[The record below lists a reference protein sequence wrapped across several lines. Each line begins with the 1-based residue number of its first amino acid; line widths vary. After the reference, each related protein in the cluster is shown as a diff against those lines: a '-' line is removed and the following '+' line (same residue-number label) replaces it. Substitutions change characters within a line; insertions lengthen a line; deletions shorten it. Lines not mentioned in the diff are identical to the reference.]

1 MADQFYN
8 RQNIIRVLFIAI
20 AAILVLRIAKLQ
32 IFDDY
37 GPEGTGQSVVRQVIF
52 PARGAL
58 VDRKG
63 KMILNNSIYYNLL
76 ITPKLIDKNM
86 DTARLCQVLEITDST
101 FRETLRRA
109 MLKEVNKNKPIIVFK
124 DISQERVAGLQ
135 ELIYNYSGF
144 ELQPHSVRSSTY
156 ACGGLVIG
164 YTGEI
169 NSSMLKNPRYAGY
182 NKGDYVGLTG
192 LENKYEVIL
201 TGQHGIT
208 SLAII

>member
-63 KMILNNSIYYNLL
+63 KMILNNSIY
-76 ITPKLIDKNM
+76 I
-86 DTARLCQVLEITDST
+86 
-101 FRETLRRA
+101 
-109 MLKEVNKNKPIIVFK
+109 
-124 DISQERVAGLQ
+124 
-135 ELIYNYSGF
+135 
-144 ELQPHSVRSSTY
+144 
-156 ACGGLVIG
+156 
-164 YTGEI
+164 
-169 NSSMLKNPRYAGY
+169 
-182 NKGDYVGLTG
+182 
-192 LENKYEVIL
+192 
-201 TGQHGIT
+201 
-208 SLAII
+208 

>member
-109 MLKEVNKNKPIIVFK
+109 MLKEVNKK
-124 DISQERVAGLQ
+124 
-135 ELIYNYSGF
+135 
-144 ELQPHSVRSSTY
+144 
-156 ACGGLVIG
+156 
-164 YTGEI
+164 
-169 NSSMLKNPRYAGY
+169 
-182 NKGDYVGLTG
+182 
-192 LENKYEVIL
+192 
-201 TGQHGIT
+201 
-208 SLAII
+208 